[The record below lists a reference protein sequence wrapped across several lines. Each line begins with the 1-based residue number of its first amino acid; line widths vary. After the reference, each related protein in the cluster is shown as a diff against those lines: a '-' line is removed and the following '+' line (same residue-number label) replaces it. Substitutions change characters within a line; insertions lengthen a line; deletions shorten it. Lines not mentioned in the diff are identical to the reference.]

1 MIARWKRR
9 SVATLIPRIL
19 ESGYGFDF
27 IDDGTIDRI
36 SAYPI
41 VVLPAVQRIPA
52 ETYRKL
58 EAYVKKG
65 GILIATKRTPSLSPG
80 MIDAEKET
88 SEVRGLSQRLFA
100 GAKPPAH
107 LISDEDEKFGTALRT
122 LHTPDVA
129 LSPSVPAIGFIH
141 RNADANQIYFIA
153 NTGNKPARTQATF
166 RTRGLKPEWW
176 DPFSGEK
183 TPARV
188 LQNGSIALDLEP
200 YGSRVLVFSK
210 DASTYKAPA
219 RLTAVAPI
227 ELTGT
232 WKLSFDDIK
241 RSVTLDK
248 LQSWT
253 ENPETRYYSGQATY
267 EKTATVPG
275 AALKSGTS
283 LFLDFGEAV
292 ETEDQAEGKPGMR
305 AALVGPV
312 REAAVVYINGQRAGS
327 VWKPPYQVEVTKL
340 LKAGSNT
347 FRIVVANT
355 AINALAKGPLPDY
368 KALEKKYGSRF
379 QPQDMNDLKPLPAG
393 LLGPVR
399 IVSNTQ

>member
-1 MIARWKRR
+1 
-9 SVATLIPRIL
+9 
-19 ESGYGFDF
+19 
-27 IDDGTIDRI
+27 
-36 SAYPI
+36 
-41 VVLPAVQRIPA
+41 
-52 ETYRKL
+52 
-58 EAYVKKG
+58 
-65 GILIATKRTPSLSPG
+65 
-80 MIDAEKET
+80 
-88 SEVRGLSQRLFA
+88 VRALSQRLFT
-100 GAKPPAH
+100 GAKPAAH
-107 LISDEDEKFGTALRT
+107 LVPDEDEKFAAALRT

-129 LSPSVPAIGFIH
+129 LSPSVPAIGFVH
-141 RNADANQIYFIA
+141 RNADASQIYFVA

-166 RTRGLKPEWW
+166 RARGLKPEWW

-183 TPARV
+183 TPAR
-188 LQNGSIALDLEP
+188 LLENGSIALDLEP

-210 DASTYKAPA
+210 GAAPYKAPVKSI
-219 RLTAVAPI
+219 TSSAPI
-227 ELTGT
+227 ELAGA
-232 WKLSFDDIK
+232 WKVSFDDIK
-241 RSVTLDK
+241 RSVTLDT

-253 ENPETRYYSGQATY
+253 ENPETRFYSGQATY

-275 AALKSGTS
+275 AALKTGGS

-292 ETEDQAEGKPGMR
+292 ETADQAEGKPGMR
-305 AALVGPV
+305 AAIEGPV

-340 LKAGSNT
+340 LNAGSNT
-347 FRIVVANT
+347 FRIVVGNT

-399 IVSNTQ
+399 IVVSTQ